1 MQPKKTSKQEKIFY
15 GCLFGLGVLVI
26 LFFLTHFFICFNSET
41 MDINT
46 GLTSTRTTNYKYIVV
61 SHGLS
66 GIHAHKNII
75 CKNHIISTMQAQP
88 FDIFPLPIKN
98 LGISLFIMTLMFIL
112 WQTWGVVFWIRQFI
126 IIKTP
131 SSFLM

>member
-26 LFFLTHFFICFNSET
+26 LFFLTHFFICFNNEA

-46 GLTSTRTTNYKYIVV
+46 GLVLTIE
-61 SHGLS
+61 H
-66 GIHAHKNII
+66 
-75 CKNHIISTMQAQP
+75 MQKQP

-98 LGISLFIMTLMFIL
+98 LGISLFIMVLMFIL
-112 WQTWGVVFWIRQFI
+112 WQTEESKRKRMMPGKEEGSAKWNEDLKKYNKKILFPKR
-126 IIKTP
+126 
-131 SSFLM
+131 